1 MAHEAASLLYVVLFL
16 VTSQMTPL
24 IFYHSSISMASEGKK
39 GTLENEILP
48 SPFSFSLEAL
58 PLQHQLR

>member
-16 VTSQMTPL
+16 VTSPMTPL
-24 IFYHSSISMASEGKK
+24 IFYLSSILMASKEKK
-39 GTLENEILP
+39 RTLENEILP

-58 PLQHQLR
+58 LLQHQLR